1 MKTHLFAVLLILSGA
16 AYVCRADS
24 LYDYVEAL
32 DKNFTAVR
40 KHNVIR
46 VSAKPRLFEEEFTRF
61 VQDALDKKQTQQQIR
76 KTWIPRQKEMAKD
89 GYVFMVEFD
98 LLNQNLD
105 SGISITFGPEL
116 PRVITLE
123 NSEGEK
129 AVMYKYT
136 GDKVSTLDFL
146 HTKRNMVCY
155 FNTKTEEGT
164 PLIRRGITTLKL
176 NIGKFCEDL
185 PDLEFVWNVPLY
197 YNNTPRPREMLARFG
212 SRPLRTLIPY
222 KTQVYHAPKNRV
234 PVVTVKKSAGSK
246 QEEEKK

>member
-1 MKTHLFAVLLILSGA
+1 MKTLLLTILLILAGSA
-16 AYVCRADS
+16 FLCHADS

-46 VSAKPRLFEEEFTRF
+46 VSARPRLFEEEFTRF
-61 VQDALDKKQTQQQIR
+61 VQDALDKKQTKQQII

-105 SGISITFGPEL
+105 SGISVTFGPEL

-123 NSEGEK
+123 NNKGEK

-176 NIGKFCEDL
+176 NIGKFSEDL
-185 PDLEFVWNVPLY
+185 SELEFVWNVPLWY
-197 YNNTPRPREMLARFG
+197 KNTPRPREMLARFG
-212 SRPLRTLIPY
+212 SRPVRTLKPY

-234 PVVTVKKSAGSK
+234 PVVTVRKTAGSK
-246 QEEEKK
+246 KEEEKK